1 MAELKIIV
9 GLGNPGKEYADTRH
23 NIGFRV
29 IDELAKDLEIKVK
42 KRKFGALFGQAE
54 FENKKLIL
62 LKPQSFM
69 NRSGHV
75 VATAAGF
82 YQLPLNDLLIIFDD
96 MALDVGRL
104 RLRARGSAG
113 GHNGLADI
121 IDKLGTEEFNRLR
134 IGIGSDVQD
143 STIDFVLDVPDVG
156 EQPIL
161 DKAVETAKDAVFHWI
176 SFEIESAMNKFNAAD
191 ETLKED

>member
-29 IDELAKDLEIKVK
+29 IDELAQALEAKVK

-82 YQLPLNDLLIIFDD
+82 YQLPLEDLLVIFDD

-113 GHNGLADI
+113 GHNGLDDI
-121 IDKLGTEEFNRLR
+121 IDKLGTEEFSRLR
-134 IGIGSDVQD
+134 IGIGADVRQ
-143 STIDFVLDVPDVG
+143 TTVDFVLDVPD
-156 EQPIL
+156 EDDQPIL
-161 DKAVETAKDAVFHWI
+161 DEAVETAKDAVFDWI
-176 SFEIESAMNKFNAAD
+176 NLGIESAMNKFNAAN
-191 ETLKED
+191 ET